1 MYYEVTDKFR
11 EECGVFG
18 IFINNPE
25 NRTDAARSTF
35 YGLYALQ
42 HRGQESAGIAVSDGE
57 GIQLHKGVGLVSDVF
72 TPEQIDNMEGHI
84 AIGHVRYST
93 TGESGLV
100 NAQPLVFHYLQGRV
114 ALAHNGNLIN
124 NKEMRKRLSTY
135 GSIFQTT
142 TDTEIVANLL
152 ARYSQD
158 KMEDALAKCMIDL
171 KGAFALV
178 IMTEDTLVGVR
189 DPMGIRPLC
198 LGELNGNYILASESA
213 ALDTIGAELV
223 RDVNPGEIVV
233 INKDGVKSKQVV
245 NSPGR
250 AHCVFEYIYFARPDS
265 TIDGITVYRSR
276 RQMGQQLARECRD
289 LDVDLVIS
297 VPDSGT
303 AAALGFAEE
312 AGIPFEEGLMKNRYV
327 GRTFIQ
333 PTQKMREL
341 GVRLKLNAIA
351 EIVRGKRIVMVDDS
365 IVRGTT
371 SKKIIQMLRLAGATE
386 VHMAVASP
394 PTKYSCYYGID
405 TSRREEL
412 IANIMSIDEIKDFIG
427 ADSLHY
433 ISMEG
438 KFIPVYLEK
447 KIIRDNPF
455 AVLDREGVGS
465 LMRIAVEKARGVKPD
480 LLMGICGEHG
490 GEPSSIEFCHV
501 LGLDYVSCS
510 PYRIPVARLA
520 AAQAAIKNKN

>member
-1 MYYEVTDKFR
+1 
-11 EECGVFG
+11 
-18 IFINNPE
+18 
-25 NRTDAARSTF
+25 
-35 YGLYALQ
+35 
-42 HRGQESAGIAVSDGE
+42 
-57 GIQLHKGVGLVSDVF
+57 
-72 TPEQIDNMEGHI
+72 
-84 AIGHVRYST
+84 
-93 TGESGLV
+93 
-100 NAQPLVFHYLQGRV
+100 
-114 ALAHNGNLIN
+114 
-124 NKEMRKRLSTY
+124 
-135 GSIFQTT
+135 
-142 TDTEIVANLL
+142 
-152 ARYSQD
+152 
-158 KMEDALAKCMIDL
+158 
-171 KGAFALV
+171 
-178 IMTEDTLVGVR
+178 MTEDTLVGMR

-198 LGELNGNYILASESA
+198 LGELNGNYILSSESA

-223 RDVNPGEIVV
+223 RDVSPGEIVV
-233 INKDGVKSKQVV
+233 INQNGVQFKQVI

-250 AHCVFEYIYFARPDS
+250 AHCIFEYIYFARPDS
-265 TIDGITVYRSR
+265 TIDGINVYRSR
-276 RQMGQQLARECRD
+276 RKMGQQLAKECQD

-394 PTKYSCYYGID
+394 PTKYPCYYGID
-405 TSRREEL
+405 TSRQEEL
-412 IANIMSIDEIKDFIG
+412 IANIMDTDEIKDFIG

-438 KFIPVYLEK
+438 MLEALKQDGLSFCAACFSGSYPVQ
-447 KIIRDNPF
+447 
-455 AVLDREGVGS
+455 S
-465 LMRIAVEKARGVKPD
+465 
-480 LLMGICGEHG
+480 GE
-490 GEPSSIEFCHV
+490 
-501 LGLDYVSCS
+501 
-510 PYRIPVARLA
+510 
-520 AAQAAIKNKN
+520 